1 MDPAAPVVGVPVV
14 VTAADLQSLPILAG
28 EVKVQPPGGRA
39 LINVEVIGYST
50 ARTHVLAARVMG
62 ADVRV
67 RLVPVRWQWE
77 FTGDDRGPFSTDQ
90 PGGPFPDVSV
100 HGMYSKTGLDREV
113 RVAITWMGEYQV
125 GGAGPWILVNGNAT
139 TPAVSAPFE
148 TVAAP
153 VRLVDGPLN

>member
-1 MDPAAPVVGVPVV
+1 MVGVPVV

-113 RVAITWMGEYQV
+113 RWSVPVFVV
-125 GGAGPWILVNGNAT
+125 GCLGCQFVD
-139 TPAVSAPFE
+139 VS
-148 TVAAP
+148 VS
-153 VRLVDGPLN
+153 